1 MLLCTRQDEDT
12 EEYGPAIMPETAV
25 ADAIMH
31 RTQDHLKKLGGA
43 TVSSKPVVM
52 KVE

>member
-1 MLLCTRQDEDT
+1 
-12 EEYGPAIMPETAV
+12 MPETAV
-25 ADAIMH
+25 ADAIMQ
-31 RTQDHLKKLGGA
+31 RTQDHLKKLGGV